1 MKLSVIIPS
10 YRDPMLHKTIESLLS
25 NSMGDIEIIPVLDG
39 YKPTESLSDDIR
51 VKPIQLKDNV
61 GMREAINI
69 GVKASTGEYL
79 MRTDEHC
86 MFAKGFDKEITD
98 NMEDNWIVVPRRYYL
113 DIDKWEVMGDK
124 KYVDYEKLLIID
136 HPRYGKKFAGII
148 WKSRTKERKDI
159 PIDETMAMQGSC
171 WFMKRSWWDKVVG
184 RLDSEGYGI
193 LYQDSTEMIMK
204 TWQAGGK
211 MMLNKNTWYA
221 HKNRSFGRT
230 HRYSDN
236 KSKASFAHAIK
247 VWEDYYQKEILP
259 KWKI

>member
-1 MKLSVIIPS
+1 
-10 YRDPMLHKTIESLLS
+10 MLHKTIESLLS
-25 NSMGDIEIIPVLDG
+25 NANGEIEVIPVIDG
-39 YKPTESLSDDIR
+39 YELKKSLIDDRR
-51 VKPIQLKDNV
+51 VKPVYLSEHV

-69 GVKASTGEYL
+69 GVNNSTGEYL

-86 MFAKGFDKEITD
+86 MFSKGFDTTILSTI
-98 NMEDNWIVVPRRYYL
+98 EDNWIVVPRRYYL

-136 HPRYGKKFAGII
+136 HPRYGNKFAGII
-148 WKSRTKERKDI
+148 WKSRTTERKDI
-159 PIDETMAMQGSC
+159 MIDETMAMQGSC
-171 WFMKRSWWDKVVG
+171 WFMKRSWWDKVIG
-184 RLDSEGYGI
+184 RLDSEGYGT

-211 MMLNKNTWYA
+211 MMLNKNAWYA
-221 HKNRSFGRT
+221 HKNRSFART

-247 VWEDYYQKEILP
+247 VWGDYYKKEILP
-259 KWKI
+259 KWKV